1 MDYLF
6 ERKAEG
12 CSEKASGSKLT
23 NSLVTA
29 FKRDKQWLVPTL
41 SRHLMEFKEAV
52 QAEWPATRKKE
63 KSGGGGAGE
72 KGRNLCRL

>member
-1 MDYLF
+1 MKQEKRVMDYLF

-29 FKRDKQWLVPTL
+29 FKRDKQ
-41 SRHLMEFKEAV
+41 
-52 QAEWPATRKKE
+52 
-63 KSGGGGAGE
+63 
-72 KGRNLCRL
+72 CRFTFG